1 MDLPSG
7 LTFRFRTRSIL
18 LATSIKGRSD
28 PRSCLK
34 WYMVSS
40 TDSNEATSSTEYT
53 KTKAS
58 KKPPPTLSY
67 TMQNN
72 RSISATQFYLC
83 LGILHKFWYQRTILV
98 LYYELKFSSIS
109 NEEESLR
116 GKRVDQKKCYNSKS
130 YESVLSKLKK
140 KWEVEKNLATWAWTS
155 RNSREDSSPSK
166 RTETLMVSLSSSK
179 NEKRK
184 KKKH

>member
-72 RSISATQFYLC
+72 RSISIKKSYL
-83 LGILHKFWYQRTILV
+83 IYQRHNFT
-98 LYYELKFSSIS
+98 Y
-109 NEEESLR
+109 
-116 GKRVDQKKCYNSKS
+116 
-130 YESVLSKLKK
+130 
-140 KWEVEKNLATWAWTS
+140 A
-155 RNSREDSSPSK
+155 
-166 RTETLMVSLSSSK
+166 
-179 NEKRK
+179 
-184 KKKH
+184 